1 MTLAA
6 AQTIP
11 TSFPERPQLIL
22 VAFFV
27 AVATLMLHGLT
38 LPTVIRLLQP
48 NSRSTDARRAELQSM
63 SADLIEVGVE
73 TAQELLSTETD
84 AEDETSQKLRER
96 LLHSAKASVMPIM
109 FALPR
114 DVDESDPHSAQSK
127 YLRIANQILEA
138 QKSLLIEERA
148 IGRYSSTT
156 LKNAQQA
163 LDQYEIQLRPPAQ

>member
-1 MTLAA
+1 
-6 AQTIP
+6 
-11 TSFPERPQLIL
+11 
-22 VAFFV
+22 
-27 AVATLMLHGLT
+27 
-38 LPTVIRLLQP
+38 
-48 NSRSTDARRAELQSM
+48 
-63 SADLIEVGVE
+63 
-73 TAQELLSTETD
+73 
-84 AEDETSQKLRER
+84 
-96 LLHSAKASVMPIM
+96 MPLM

-114 DVDESDPHSAQSK
+114 DVNESDPHSAQSK